1 MGAGKSTIG
10 PILANTLG
18 LNFYDLDKVIEEKL
32 GKKISKIF
40 EEYGEEFFRKE
51 ETNALIELSMT
62 GSAIISL
69 GGGTMAS
76 ANNIKILKETGKI
89 IYLKASVNSIFKRL
103 EFKTDRPNL
112 KIEGEIEKAKEKLL
126 KKIEELFKSREK
138 FYDQSDIIVN
148 TDNIPIG
155 ITVDEIVKI
164 LGSKNRKMK
173 TKK

>member
-40 EEYGEEFFRKE
+40 EEYGEKFFRKE

>member
-76 ANNIKILKETGKI
+76 ANNIKILKDTGKI